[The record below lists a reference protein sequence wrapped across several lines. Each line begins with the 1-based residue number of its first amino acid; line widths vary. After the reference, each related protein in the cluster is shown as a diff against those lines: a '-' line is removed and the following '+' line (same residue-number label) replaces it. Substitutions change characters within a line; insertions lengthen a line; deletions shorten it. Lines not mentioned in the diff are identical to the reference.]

1 MKQKMVASRYAKAL
15 LLIAQSENKVDEY
28 AEELRGFFDA
38 FRQERETKRAL
49 LSPVFDAGERKKV
62 VCDMARLLKLSGVV
76 TNFLQL
82 LIDKERMGELSD
94 IVEAYRDMSD
104 EMNGRVRVKVRSA
117 AQIQPDLVA
126 KIREQMQSVLKKE
139 VALEIEI
146 QPELIGGL
154 VAKINNIQIDG
165 SIRNQIVRLREKLE
179 SALGVA

>member
-1 MKQKMVASRYAKAL
+1 VKQRMAASRYAKAL

-28 AEELRGFFDA
+28 AEELQRFFDA
-38 FRQERETKRAL
+38 FRLEKETKRAL
-49 LSPVFDAGERKKV
+49 LSPVFDAGERKRV
-62 VCDMARLLKLSGVV
+62 VCNMARLLKLSGVV

-82 LIDKERMGELSD
+82 LIDKERMGALSD

-104 EMNGRVRVKVRSA
+104 EINGRVRVKVRSA
-117 AQIQPDLVA
+117 AQIQPDLVG
-126 KIREQMQSVLKKE
+126 KIRGQMQKALKKE
-139 VALEIEI
+139 AVLEIEI